1 MTTNPKTIEDYKKQ
15 MVNRFLGWKLP
26 EDFQPDAG
34 ISYKKPE
41 NPHPRP
47 VGTNLFTATQAE
59 EMLDYVLSDLSTIV
73 RDIIPNKLKLKNSP
87 YFKSSTSYGYLKGY
101 NQAREDFIKGLKE
114 YGLELNNKGGE

>member
-59 EMLDYVLSDLSTIV
+59 EMLDYVLADLSTIV
-73 RDIIPNKLKLKNSP
+73 RDARIDELKRAASHNNSEYTSDYLEDRIKKLK
-87 YFKSSTSYGYLKGY
+87 
-101 NQAREDFIKGLKE
+101 D
-114 YGLELNNKGGE
+114 GLEIK